1 MCSRGVLGM
10 KNIEDTDV
18 ISATVF
24 LLLCLHS
31 DFVLV
36 WEEERSKEC
45 NKSDSEKGTH
55 LTCLPACFV
64 AVFLQHVVHNEKRN
78 VHYILLSAPW
88 NVLCYYA
95 EELSMKV
102 PLQAIINETSNWSN
116 DVLKNLG
123 IFNVMHDEIPNTP
136 LDYYTCQFRQSKLE
150 RFLGSDDHDNFFSCT
165 QRHQILYEILER
177 TPYGQ
182 LKNDEIGINKLLNE
196 NVFSAAFPLHNGPF
210 EVLNKDCVPTNL
222 NLRQVLYEYWGRWGK
237 WYKYQPLGH
246 IRKYYGEKIAFYFAW
261 LGFYTG
267 WLLPAAAVGTF
278 IFIVGIFLVQTDIP
292 AKETCEENTA
302 YVICPPCDVCNQ
314 MNLSSICNTF
324 KIGLLFDNGG
334 TVFFSVFMSLWA
346 VTFLEY
352 WKRKSV
358 VLADKWDC
366 LEFEGSKER
375 SRPEFTATAPMTIK
389 NPVTGIEEPY
399 FPNGDRIQ
407 RVISSTMVI
416 LLMIAVV
423 FICLVSI
430 ILYRSIVSILMY
442 KTGNSIFMVLVSIAK
457 GRKENN
463 DCVDIVLQTF
473 FTRYFPSVPEMHRT
487 QTMYE
492 DAFIVK
498 VFIFQFV
505 NFYSSPLYIAFFKGR
520 FIGYPGHYGSLLGV
534 TNEDCGAGGCMIQLA
549 QELLVIMVG
558 KQIINNVQEFVIPKL
573 KGWLQKHKLRSID
586 KKELSGAEQVPWVKD
601 YELLVCEG
609 LFDEYLEMVL
619 QFGFITIFVAAF
631 PLAPLFALLNNWIEI
646 RLDASKFVCEYRR
659 PIVERAQDIGIWFNI
674 LEVITHLAVISNAFL
689 IAFTS
694 DFLPRLYYYY
704 THDNNMTGYVNFTL
718 SYAPHKFLQQ
728 NNSMCRYKDFRDQ
741 HGYLTLTYWNLLAVR
756 LGFVIV
762 FEHVVFFIGRMIDV
776 LVPDVPESVEIKLKR
791 EHYLAKQ
798 AREAGII
805 LLGAEKVKRSHNRSF
820 QNYEGIR

>member
-45 NKSDSEKGTH
+45 NKSDSEKHPNWRKKFLKKLCKSGV
-55 LTCLPACFV
+55 LTEE
-64 AVFLQHVVHNEKRN
+64 HVVHNEKRN

-457 GRKENN
+457 DRIGGGEMLEGRKENN

-558 KQIINNVQEFVIPKL
+558 KQIINNVQEFVIPDL
-573 KGWLQKHKLRSID
+573 LQH
-586 KKELSGAEQVPWVKD
+586 
-601 YELLVCEG
+601 
-609 LFDEYLEMVL
+609 
-619 QFGFITIFVAAF
+619 
-631 PLAPLFALLNNWIEI
+631 
-646 RLDASKFVCEYRR
+646 KFVCEYRR

-798 AREAGII
+798 A
-805 LLGAEKVKRSHNRSF
+805 LAENQGFDRVDR
-820 QNYEGIR
+820 

>member
-1 MCSRGVLGM
+1 
-10 KNIEDTDV
+10 
-18 ISATVF
+18 
-24 LLLCLHS
+24 
-31 DFVLV
+31 
-36 WEEERSKEC
+36 
-45 NKSDSEKGTH
+45 
-55 LTCLPACFV
+55 
-64 AVFLQHVVHNEKRN
+64 
-78 VHYILLSAPW
+78 
-88 NVLCYYA
+88 
-95 EELSMKV
+95 
-102 PLQAIINETSNWSN
+102 
-116 DVLKNLG
+116 
-123 IFNVMHDEIPNTP
+123 
-136 LDYYTCQFRQSKLE
+136 
-150 RFLGSDDHDNFFSCT
+150 
-165 QRHQILYEILER
+165 
-177 TPYGQ
+177 
-182 LKNDEIGINKLLNE
+182 
-196 NVFSAAFPLHNGPF
+196 
-210 EVLNKDCVPTNL
+210 
-222 NLRQVLYEYWGRWGK
+222 
-237 WYKYQPLGH
+237 
-246 IRKYYGEKIAFYFAW
+246 
-261 LGFYTG
+261 
-267 WLLPAAAVGTF
+267 
-278 IFIVGIFLVQTDIP
+278 
-292 AKETCEENTA
+292 
-302 YVICPPCDVCNQ
+302 
-314 MNLSSICNTF
+314 
-324 KIGLLFDNGG
+324 
-334 TVFFSVFMSLWA
+334 MSLWA

-442 KTGNSIFMVLVSIAK
+442 KTGNSIFMVLASKIASIT
-457 GRKENN
+457 GS
-463 DCVDIVLQTF
+463 IVNLLVILLLAQVYTSLAHF
-473 FTRYFPSVPEMHRT
+473 LTRWEMHRT

-586 KKELSGAEQVPWVKD
+586 KKELSGAEQFPWVKD

-798 AREAGII
+798 ALAENQA
-805 LLGAEKVKRSHNRSF
+805 LGQALFEQAENQNEFSSETSERKTSTDQHNLPPIPEDK
-820 QNYEGIR
+820 QL